1 MYPTTKFELV
11 YSDSHLN
18 VLDIMLH
25 FHDGFLSTGVYAKP
39 TDSHLHLPFLSS
51 HPIHCKRA
59 VPFGAALTIK
69 CNCSTGDFLQN
80 RYKEYKGY
88 LKLQNY
94 AAELVDKQFDKAL
107 SIPRAELLRE
117 KVKPA

>member
-1 MYPTTKFELV
+1 MTGSLALV
-11 YSDSHLN
+11 FMLN
-18 VLDIMLH
+18 PLKAT
-25 FHDGFLSTGVYAKP
+25 STY
-39 TDSHLHLPFLSS
+39 LFLSS

>member
-1 MYPTTKFELV
+1 
-11 YSDSHLN
+11 
-18 VLDIMLH
+18 MLH